1 MSTTLTF
8 PNVTAAQY
16 AALQGAAAKD
26 GIAIVGNAGTVTA
39 HGCTVK
45 YIWDGWAGCANCAL
59 YLTLLHAPFM
69 CGGMA
74 LGKLH
79 DLVEGVLNP
88 QPQPAA
94 PAESSSQ

>member
-8 PNVTAAQY
+8 TNVTAEQY
-16 AALQGAAAKD
+16 AALQASAAKA
-26 GIAIVGNAGTVTA
+26 GIAIVGTMGTVEA
-39 HGCTVK
+39 HNCTVQ
-45 YIWDGWAGCANCAL
+45 YRYDGWAVSAGGPL

-69 CGGMA
+69 CGGIA

-88 QPQPAA
+88 QPPVA
-94 PAESSSQ
+94 PAETSSQ